1 MNFLGHSNEKKKEKL
16 LNLLLVLTSFIGYL
30 EWGKENHLFLL
41 QAEVEIISKFISNPS
56 SVIHPF
62 ILLPFVGQL
71 LLIVT
76 LFQAKPNKT
85 LTYFGISGLGLLL
98 GFMFIVGM
106 LSLNYKIIVSTIP
119 FLFLAILTIKYRQ
132 DLSRQ

>member
-1 MNFLGHSNEKKKEKL
+1 MKEKL
-16 LNLLLVLTSFIGYL
+16 LNLFLVLTSFIGYL

-62 ILLPFVGQL
+62 ILLPFLGQL

-85 LTYFGISGLGLLL
+85 LTYFGIRGLGLLL

>member
-1 MNFLGHSNEKKKEKL
+1 MKEKL
-16 LNLLLVLTSFIGYL
+16 LNLFLVLTSFIGYL

-62 ILLPFVGQL
+62 ILLPFLGQL
-71 LLIVT
+71 LLIIT
-76 LFQAKPNKT
+76 LFQAKPSKK
-85 LTYFGISGLGLLL
+85 LTYVGIVGLGLLL

>member
-1 MNFLGHSNEKKKEKL
+1 MKEKL

-62 ILLPFVGQL
+62 ILLPFLDQL